1 MTSKSILK
9 DPTGKKINSNILD
22 ALGLKYHEAK

>member
-9 DPTGKKINSNILD
+9 DKPGKKINSNKPD
-22 ALGLKYHEAK
+22 ALRLTYYEGE